1 MKLVGRWTL
10 LFTLSFF
17 ALTQSLGFRGLTKS
31 LVLEG
36 KVRFLLRVSSF
47 CKKPFFCQTMDLNF
61 SLACQSRY
69 ELKIWIF
76 FFLVFPAAAAS
87 IQTQIYRVSWH
98 FPLAT
103 PWFFFCPTSDD
114 ELLKLEEIEA
124 DYEDCVLWF
133 RVLAIFSTKLHLFPL
148 LFAPSVE
155 PIRAVRET
163 PPQSEQS
170 YFKKGTPPNL
180 AWPI

>member
-1 MKLVGRWTL
+1 MLKWLKYHLYVLATIIWKSTRPKYAMKLVGRWTL

-36 KVRFLLRVSSF
+36 KKYDSYYVVVVSSF

-76 FFLVFPAAAAS
+76 FFLVSSQLAAA
-87 IQTQIYRVSWH
+87 VD
-98 FPLAT
+98 
-103 PWFFFCPTSDD
+103 SDTN
-114 ELLKLEEIEA
+114 IS
-124 DYEDCVLWF
+124 
-133 RVLAIFSTKLHLFPL
+133 RVLAFPFSDSLLVLFL
-148 LFAPSVE
+148 L
-155 PIRAVRET
+155 
-163 PPQSEQS
+163 
-170 YFKKGTPPNL
+170 
-180 AWPI
+180 